1 MEYLEN
7 EKGRQKSICLEQIS
21 KNKQYVIEAYNNGF
35 TAQIMTLKLSLR
47 TCLAALNGLYRQDG
61 INSIHLSRFYRD
73 LCPIFGEDYV
83 FTKEDLFYER
93 KDNHIVYIY
102 YDSRKNCKNIRYYCL
117 SSVMASI
124 ISSAYY
130 TKMINLQ
137 IFKKLI
143 VKYMT
148 FTTSRP
154 FQEERRKEKERRKR
168 KMEREKARKEWE
180 ERPRIFYTPMGNDN
194 RRKTRGV
201 K

>member
-1 MEYLEN
+1 MEYLKN
-7 EKGRQKSICLEQIS
+7 EKGQLKRICLEQIS

-35 TAQIMTLKLSLR
+35 TAQIMTLKLPLR

-61 INSIHLSRFYRD
+61 IHNILLSRFYRD
-73 LCPIFGEDYV
+73 LGPIFGEDYV

-93 KDNHIVYIY
+93 KDNRIVYIF
-102 YDSRKNCKNIRYYCL
+102 YDSRKNCKNIRFYCL

-130 TKMINLQ
+130 TKMIDFRY
-137 IFKKLI
+137 FKKLI
-143 VKYMT
+143 VKYMD
-148 FTTSRP
+148 FTNSQS
-154 FQEERRKEKERRKR
+154 FHEERRKEKERRKR
-168 KMEREKARKEWE
+168 KMEREKARKEWA